1 MASLSK
7 PLSDHNMAHYSSQ
20 NWIDYVR
27 NLVSPQ
33 DAAAMTNHLKSGCE
47 SCTKEKASWSKL
59 AAFAKTEAQFE
70 PPEHVVNMAKALVQ
84 APKREK
90 ALRIREIAELVF
102 DSFLSPQLAGVRSA
116 AGLGSRQLLYRAG
129 EVMIDVRFE
138 ANDESERFAVTGQVF
153 RDQGSKVG
161 MTRVPISLISGKNEL
176 ARTSTNQFGE
186 FYLEHES
193 ADKNLQVS
201 LEVNSEKDVFIPLDE
216 SIWRIARQVR

>member
-47 SCTKEKASWSKL
+47 SCAKEKASWSKL

-116 AGLGSRQLLYRAG
+116 AGVGSRQLLYRAG

-193 ADKNLQVS
+193 TDKNLQVS